1 MDIIRACT
9 DPKLFGPW
17 FKPKGWFKKRDTW
30 ASWFSFL
37 HCVFGLSMT
46 ESQLATFR
54 ECTGLTAPPDGG
66 VREAWLIVGRR
77 GGKSLILAAIAA
89 YLATLVDWSRYLN
102 RGERGVIMVAAA
114 DREQAKVL
122 FRYIREFLATVKALA
137 PLIERE
143 TADSLDLS
151 NGISI
156 EVATASFKSI
166 RGRSVIA
173 FLADEVAF
181 WQTEGSNPD
190 AAVMAAIRPA
200 MATIPNAM
208 LLVASS
214 PYSQRGEL
222 WNAHQRYYGKPGNV
236 MVWKASTKT
245 MNPSI
250 PDSVIAEAY
259 ERDPASAAA
268 EFGADF
274 RTDVGSFIDVEMIDA
289 CTISGRYE
297 LPPGMDGAIGF
308 ADMSGGVADSHCCAV
323 AWESN
328 GVATLACLRELK
340 GSNTE
345 SVVEEFA
352 ELLKRYGLTT
362 VFGDRYGQAWVKDA
376 FARHGIEL
384 RYSPLTRSELYL
396 ELLPGLR
403 SRKVELLDLPK
414 LRSQL
419 MLLERRTSRTGKDIV
434 DHPPGAHDD
443 LINAAAGAL
452 VMAAAADRKMI
463 HWHAVAYDGTVYSA
477 DSNNRIDQSSG
488 GKFVVGVP
496 MSDEQR
502 EYEALSGLDKSRRN
516 ALGPNWRSL
525 IPPSDPSYKAPK

>member
-1 MDIIRACT
+1 MSDGMDIIRACS

-17 FKPKGWFKKRDTW
+17 FRPRGWFKKRDTW
-30 ASWFSFL
+30 QNWFSFL
-37 HCVFGLSMT
+37 HGLFGLPMT
-46 ESQLATFR
+46 EAQLATFT
-54 ECTGLTAPPDGG
+54 ECTGLDAPPDGG
-66 VREAWLIVGRR
+66 VKEAWLIVGRR

-89 YLATLVDWSRYLN
+89 YLATLVDWSPYLN
-102 RGERGVIMVAAA
+102 RGERGVVMIAAA

-122 FRYIREFLATVKALA
+122 FRYVREFITEVRALA

-143 TADSLDLS
+143 TLDSIDLK
-151 NGISI
+151 NNISI

-166 RGRSVIA
+166 RGRTAIA

-181 WQTEGSNPD
+181 WQSEGANPD
-190 AAVMAAIRPA
+190 SAVMAAIRPA

-208 LLVASS
+208 LLIASS

-222 WNAHQRYYGKPGNV
+222 WNAHQRYYGKPGSV
-236 MVWKASTKT
+236 LVWKASTQK

-268 EFGADF
+268 EFGANF
-274 RTDVGSFIDVEMIDA
+274 RSDVGSFIDIEVIDA

-308 ADMSGGVADSHCCAV
+308 LDISGGVNDSHTCAI
-323 AWESN
+323 AYESN

-352 ELLKRYGLTT
+352 GLLKRYGLTT
-362 VFGDRYGQAWVKDA
+362 VFGDRYGAAWVQEA

-384 RYSPLTRSELYL
+384 RYSPMTRSELYL
-396 ELLPGLR
+396 ELLPALR

-419 MLLERRTSRTGKDIV
+419 LLLERRTSRTGKDTV

-452 VMAAAADRKMI
+452 VMVANGDRKVV
-463 HWHAVAYDGTVYSA
+463 HWYAVTYAGELYGGEHNVPSPEAIEYSKL
-477 DSNNRIDQSSG
+477 SPLDQ
-488 GKFVVGVP
+488 
-496 MSDEQR
+496 
-502 EYEALSGLDKSRRN
+502 SRRN
-516 ALGPNWRSL
+516 SLGADWRSR
-525 IPPSDPSYKAPK
+525 IPPSDPSYRPEKDTK